1 MPNEEEEAAEMK
13 APLNCALHRVVTSF
27 KLQLFNWEY
36 LLDKRLDP
44 KHISQLTNTYNS
56 AQPGDASCYRRGA
69 DLKSQQVC

>member
-1 MPNEEEEAAEMK
+1 MPNEEDTAEMK
-13 APLNCALHRVVTSF
+13 AHLNCALHRDFTSF

-56 AQPGDASCYRRGA
+56 AQAGNASCYRRGA